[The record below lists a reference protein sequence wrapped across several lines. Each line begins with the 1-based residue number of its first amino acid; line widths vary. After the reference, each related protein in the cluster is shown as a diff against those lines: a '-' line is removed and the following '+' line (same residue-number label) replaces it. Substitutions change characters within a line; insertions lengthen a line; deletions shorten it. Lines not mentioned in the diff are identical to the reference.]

1 MANGLPSF
9 VTAQPFSSTPVVGDN
24 FGDGGGGDEPTKTT
38 AQTTP
43 LAEAKV
49 KEMYAQTEYDEAKKK
64 QSEGKAAA
72 EKARQAAIYE
82 EYKPQLT
89 QKFEPFQAPKDTFQG
104 LASIGMM
111 MMAVGSMGGKKGLT
125 SATGAMNAIA
135 GMATGYQQG
144 RKEEFDRQKAIFDEN
159 FRIMKEN
166 QAQIE
171 KEFQYALK
179 YAKTDLTGATTKLAS
194 NLQARGM
201 TAAAQGLTGGTETIT
216 SAHDK
221 VVGPMKKTISQMDE
235 YKEKLLGAKADVIRA
250 EEYAK
255 TQKSELTK
263 ADFDAARFRMQ
274 TGDKPHNE
282 KEAAAMYQL
291 NQEAI
296 ARGGITYT
304 PSKPEIKG
312 SDLLWVEENGK
323 KTRMTPKEITDAKNE
338 GRKIEYTSA
347 PKESAGGMNAR
358 FSDNVLRS
366 GNEALRSYEIWDKM
380 GANVGQGVFG
390 AVTNKGTISSALT
403 SSLANR
409 MSSDEMRNYNTIAS
423 DLSYEIA
430 TAMSGGYRVNQ
441 TTIDKIERA
450 IKAVDGDSYQNVAFK
465 FATGIAKLR
474 SAIEPTTTYSD
485 EQKKTKEQILKRS
498 EKYVTPEDVLDKVG
512 KKQVLRSDLLNE
524 AKRRNISPKEAE
536 RLAMKQG
543 YIIYDP
549 FPSPTEIKQNII
561 KDKSD
566 E

>member
-1 MANGLPSF
+1 MVS
-9 VTAQPFSSTPVVGDN
+9 PFAATPVRGLADDITKMTSPDLVQVSNKQDEG
-24 FGDGGGGDEPTKTT
+24 GGGGGDEPPKAERPEITAVTTK
-38 AQTTP
+38 
-43 LAEAKV
+43 
-49 KEMYAQTEYDEAKKK
+49 YDLEDALKR

-89 QKFEPFQAPKDTFQG
+89 QRFEQFQPPKDTFQG
-104 LASIGMM
+104 LASLGMM

-179 YAKTDLTGATTKLAS
+179 YAKTDLTGATNKMIQS
-194 NLQARGM
+194 R
-201 TAAAQGLTGGTETIT
+201 AAAGDNVTKESIEKNGLIPTYNEHRQATAKYNEVAEKQKAYRDAQVALLRKQLDQKEAEEKI
-216 SAHDK
+216 
-221 VVGPMKKTISQMDE
+221 KTQKAAAE
-235 YKEKLLGAKADVIRA
+235 AEQLGVKTQKEKLDVQLKELELQQGGKAPKASDYIWVK
-250 EEYAK
+250 EDGK
-255 TQKSELTK
+255 T
-263 ADFDAARFRMQ
+263 
-274 TGDKPHNE
+274 
-282 KEAAAMYQL
+282 
-291 NQEAI
+291 
-296 ARGGITYT
+296 
-304 PSKPEIKG
+304 
-312 SDLLWVEENGK
+312 
-323 KTRMTPKEITDAKNE
+323 TRMTLKEIAE
-338 GRKIEYTSA
+338 GKAQGRNIEYSA
-347 PKESAGGMNAR
+347 PPKESAGGMNAR
-358 FSDNVLRS
+358 FTDNVLRS

-380 GANVGQGVFG
+380 GANVGQGIFG
-390 AVTNKGTISSALT
+390 AVTNKGTISSAIT

-409 MSSDEMRNYNTIAS
+409 MTPEEMRNYNTIAS

-485 EQKKTKEQILKRS
+485 QQKKTKEDILKRS

-512 KKQVLRSDLLNE
+512 KKRVLRSDLHAE
-524 AKRRNISPKEAE
+524 AKSRNIQPKEAE
-536 RLAMKQG
+536 RLATKQG

-549 FPSPTEIKQNII
+549 FPSRTEVEQSII